1 MIILEEEVMKKK
13 VYEKPQL
20 KVVEIQLSECIA
32 GSVNPAVTVKKGS
45 STERVRVSDTSNS
58 SWDSSF

>member
-1 MIILEEEVMKKK
+1 MKKKK

-32 GSVNPAVTVKKGS
+32 GSVNPTVIVKKGS
-45 STERVRVSDTSNS
+45 SKERLRIVDDSNS
-58 SWDSSF
+58 SWDSNF

>member
-1 MIILEEEVMKKK
+1 M
-13 VYEKPQL
+13 YEKPQM

-32 GSVNPAVTVKKGS
+32 GSVTTDITILRGTSMEKTKIVNGS
-45 STERVRVSDTSNS
+45 DS